1 MTFSSNA
8 ICPKC
13 HTLSQAY
20 QIDGPTLRS
29 IKRKYKRP
37 TLRSIE
43 RKYKQ
48 WESTS
53 QPIPT
58 KSTITIDLNSLN
70 AKWNEKM
77 KKKSNNDIWFGLVQA
92 QIGGGGI
99 KPAMNF
105 THCYFVVA
113 FRSHN
118 STNNLNIIYNWFRNE
133 FFSSYSLPLFFYPIV
148 MSVSIYTS

>member
-20 QIDGPTLRS
+20 QIDGPALRS
-29 IKRKYKRP
+29 IN
-37 TLRSIE
+37 

-48 WESTS
+48 WWSTS
-53 QPIPT
+53 PPIST
-58 KSTITIDLNSLN
+58 KNNLTFDLNSLN

-77 KKKSNNDIWFGLVQA
+77 KKKSNNDIWFGNPDPGLVQA

-99 KPAMNF
+99 KPPMNF
-105 THCYFVVA
+105 THCCFVVA

-118 STNNLNIIYNWFRNE
+118 STNNLNIIYNWIRNG
-133 FFSSYSLPLFFYPIV
+133 FFSSYSLLPPFFNPFV
-148 MSVSIYTS
+148 MYVSIYTS